1 MLGRLGDCGLSLIKE
16 LNGFGISLE
25 IIGFILLLVAVKQMP
40 PKGGCFT
47 SDFDYLG
54 NDIK

>member
-1 MLGRLGDCGLSLIKE
+1 VDFTTW

-25 IIGFILLLVAVKQMP
+25 IIGFILLLIAVKQMP
-40 PKGGCFT
+40 PKGGSFT